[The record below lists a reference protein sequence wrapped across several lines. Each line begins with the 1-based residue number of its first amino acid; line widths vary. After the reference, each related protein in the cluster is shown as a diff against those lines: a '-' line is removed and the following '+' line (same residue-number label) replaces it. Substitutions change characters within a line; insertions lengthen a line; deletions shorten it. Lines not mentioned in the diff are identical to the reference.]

1 MVLHTIINEYDV
13 LYAQE
18 RELAQAENV
27 GAEEKFSTNPL
38 DFLMGT
44 TLSAPAETVLKNYTA
59 TM

>member
-18 RELAQAENV
+18 RALTQAENV

-38 DFLMGT
+38 DFLMET
-44 TLSAPAETVLKNYTA
+44 TLSAPAETVLKIKYT